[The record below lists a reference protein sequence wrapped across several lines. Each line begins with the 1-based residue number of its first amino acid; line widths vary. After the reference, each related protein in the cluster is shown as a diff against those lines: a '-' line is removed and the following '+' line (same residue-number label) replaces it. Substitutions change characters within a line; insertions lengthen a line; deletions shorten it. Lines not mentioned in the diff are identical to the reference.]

1 MTYRYI
7 DLDRENLQAAIEK
20 TTEGERIIL
29 QKAGKS
35 MAAVITLEEL
45 KLLEEMEALEDEL
58 DLKAA
63 EEAMKEPGLIPWEEV
78 KLRLGI

>member
-1 MTYRYI
+1 
-7 DLDRENLQAAIEK
+7 
-20 TTEGERIIL
+20 
-29 QKAGKS
+29 
-35 MAAVITLEEL
+35 MAAVVTLEEL

-78 KLRLGI
+78 KLRLGL